1 MKSRFQATR
10 LAFENI
16 NQYLTNIAVK
26 RKIWEVYVS
35 SVIEWFL
42 PVIGYHRR
50 DNLAS
55 INVIESF
62 QNSTLSTALNVSKF
76 IGRRK
81 MNSIAVTKPVVFKL
95 RAMGRRLKRYTAR
108 TSAEIETTQADT
120 EVGVT
125 LRNGKRAKPGK
136 WKNAERKDFVD
147 QILILNDEFTKYPE
161 NYLKKFDKNNK
172 NRPRFDTTIAK
183 TRIAHESQ
191 ILNNRMEFD
200 DQHLALLYT

>member
-1 MKSRFQATR
+1 MAVRHVRKR
-10 LAFENI
+10 NI
-16 NQYLTNIAVK
+16 YMRTDL
-26 RKIWEVYVS
+26 
-35 SVIEWFL
+35 
-42 PVIGYHRR
+42 IGYHRR

-120 EVGVT
+120 EQGVI
-125 LRNGKRAKPGK
+125 LRNGKRAKPKK